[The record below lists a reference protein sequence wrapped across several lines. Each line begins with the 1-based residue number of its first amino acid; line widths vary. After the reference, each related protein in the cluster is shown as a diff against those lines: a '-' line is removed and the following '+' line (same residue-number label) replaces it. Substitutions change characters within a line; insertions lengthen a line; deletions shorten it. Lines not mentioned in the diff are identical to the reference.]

1 MFSVGRHP
9 NAVPA
14 VFSSGVPPL
23 PERARV
29 RLFRNVHP
37 AVLQLLRNVFP
48 FPQRISAASGPSA
61 RSEPLVPALAPVPT
75 IRPEHAAR
83 RPRTDRRTK
92 SRRPEPCDVC
102 PSPMFRPR
110 KPPSRTD
117 GIKRFR
123 PLRFLIGNSLCGGRE
138 AKYRR
143 VCLTAIRRSGPQNP
157 IFDRRSCRP
166 SYRSGAVGAIDAR
179 PESCNTHPLLCPHAR
194 IVDSGHLLFFR
205 CPDVSVRD
213 DRTRPSLS
221 RLRILCRM
229 ASSSETRIFHPK
241 SAAVRTFCHGAMK
254 TAETDMR
261 KITRWSP

>member
-1 MFSVGRHP
+1 M
-9 NAVPA
+9 
-14 VFSSGVPPL
+14 SSL
-23 PERARV
+23 S
-29 RLFRNVHP
+29 
-37 AVLQLLRNVFP
+37 RNVFRP
-48 FPQRISAASGPSA
+48 LPDLPLA
-61 RSEPLVPALAPVPT
+61 RSLSFPLWLRSRRSVPNMPPVVRERTAERNLVAPNRATFV
-75 IRPEHAAR
+75 
-83 RPRTDRRTK
+83 RPRCFVRE
-92 SRRPEPCDVC
+92 SRR
-102 PSPMFRPR
+102 
-110 KPPSRTD
+110 SRTD
-117 GIKRFR
+117 GIKRSR

-166 SYRSGAVGAIDAR
+166 SYRSGAAGAVYAR

-194 IVDSGHLLFFR
+194 IVDSGRLLFFR

-254 TAETDMR
+254 TAETDMQ